1 MDTTKHNITI
11 PYEDYLVMKD
21 IYEKSKGL
29 MEITPENPMY
39 NNIKM
44 SFDRYDNTFQTRDN
58 LLDKFTF
65 YIKKK

>member
-29 MEITPENPMY
+29 MEITPENTMY

-44 SFDRYDNTFQTRDN
+44 SFDRYDNTFHTRDN
-58 LLDKFTF
+58 LMDKFTF

>member
-58 LLDKFTF
+58 LMDKFTF